1 MTVCYWCGAKDTLAD
16 VGKELDDGKYKMVQC
31 SKCKNAYYVVNKEK
45 MNKQKPQTNE
55 EWLHSLNT
63 EQLAEW
69 FAHHSDFCEIC
80 EKHCDNDT
88 GMQCNGDFKE
98 RWVEWLK
105 QPHTPKE

>member
-55 EWLHSLNT
+55 EWLWSATTEELAGTIYEWYSLGFTRGKNGKKLNSIT
-63 EQLAEW
+63 EV
-69 FAHHSDFCEIC
+69 
-80 EKHCDNDT
+80 
-88 GMQCNGDFKE
+88 
-98 RWVEWLK
+98 VEWLK
-105 QPHTPKE
+105 EEHNDSM

>member
-16 VGKELDDGKYKMVQC
+16 IGKELDDGKYKMVQC

-55 EWLHSLNT
+55 EYLRSCNT

-69 FAHHSDFCEIC
+69 IGNVLDEV
-80 EKHCDNDT
+80 CDTNNYNCKNCFKW
-88 GMQCNGDFKE
+88 CNRNK
-98 RWVEWLK
+98 VAEWLK
-105 QPHTPKE
+105 QPHTFE